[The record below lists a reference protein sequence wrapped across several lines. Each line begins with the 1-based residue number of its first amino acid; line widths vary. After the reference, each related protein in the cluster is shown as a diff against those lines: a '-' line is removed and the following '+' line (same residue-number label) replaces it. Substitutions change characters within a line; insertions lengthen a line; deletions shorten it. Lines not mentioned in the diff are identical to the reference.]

1 VVKIKITVLSLGGS
15 LIVPDKVD
23 THFLIKFKEY
33 ILSYVKQENKVGILC
48 GGGKTCR
55 NYIQAAQDVS
65 TIPQVDLDW
74 IGIMATRLN
83 AELVRT
89 IFGEYAYEKVVV
101 NHSASIKTSKR
112 IIIGAGWEP
121 GCTTDTD
128 SVLFA
133 ETIHATTVINLTN
146 IDYVYTKDPHKFKDA
161 QIIKKISWADFRK
174 IIGDKYTSGMNVPFD
189 PVASKKAEQL
199 KLKVIILNGNNID
212 NLKNCLDGK
221 EYIGTVIG

>member
-1 VVKIKITVLSLGGS
+1 VFKIQTTVLSLGGS
-15 LIVPDKVD
+15 LIVPDKID
-23 THFLIKFKEY
+23 TQFLLKFREFM
-33 ILSYVKQENKVGILC
+33 LDYVRRGNTAGILC

-65 TIPQVDLDW
+65 TIPQVDCDW

-83 AELVRT
+83 AELVRA
-89 IFGEYAYEKVVV
+89 IFGEHAYEKVVV
-101 NHSASIKTSKR
+101 NHSAKIKTAKR

-133 ETIHATTVINLTN
+133 EIIHASTIINLTN
-146 IDYVYTKDPHKFKDA
+146 IDYVYTKDPRKFSDA
-161 QIIKKISWADFRK
+161 HIIKQISWVDFRK
-174 IIGDKYTSGMNVPFD
+174 IIGDTYVSGMNVPFD
-189 PVASKKAEQL
+189 PVASRKAEQL

-221 EYIGTVIG
+221 EFIGTVIT

>member
-15 LIVPDKVD
+15 LIVPDKID
-23 THFLIKFKEY
+23 TSFLLRFKEF
-33 ILSYVKQENKVGILC
+33 ILDYVNQGNTAGILC

-55 NYIQAAQDVS
+55 DYILAAQQVYA
-65 TIPQVDLDW
+65 IPQIDADW
-74 IGIMATRLN
+74 IGIMATQLN
-83 AELVRT
+83 AELVRA
-89 IFGEYAYEKVVV
+89 IFGEHAYEKVIV
-101 NHSASIKTSKR
+101 NHSVCIKTSRR

-133 ETIHATTVINLTN
+133 EKIHASTVINLTN
-146 IDYVYTKDPHKFKDA
+146 VDYVYTKDPHKFKDA

-189 PVASKKAEQL
+189 PVASRKAEQL
-199 KLKVIILNGNNID
+199 KLKVVILNGNNID
-212 NLKNCLDGK
+212 NLKKCLDGK
-221 EYIGTVIG
+221 GFIGTVIS